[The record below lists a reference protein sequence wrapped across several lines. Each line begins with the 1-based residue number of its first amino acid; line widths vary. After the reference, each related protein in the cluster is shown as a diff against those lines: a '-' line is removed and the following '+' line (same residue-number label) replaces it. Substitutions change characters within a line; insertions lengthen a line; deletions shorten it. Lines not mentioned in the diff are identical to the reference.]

1 MQNKRTLTGIKPTG
15 TPHIGNYVG
24 AIKPALMLAQ
34 SASQSFYFIADYHA
48 LTSEHNAEDMRRQI
62 VEVAA
67 TWLAFGLDPDKV
79 CMYKQSDIPETFEL
93 NWILAC
99 FTPKGLMNRAH
110 SYKAAVARNLEDRS
124 EEESSES
131 DRDAGINM
139 GLYNYP
145 VLMSADILLF
155 DIDLVP
161 VGEDQIQH
169 IEIARDIAGRLNH
182 NYGKEV
188 LKQPNYFVEN
198 PVSVIG
204 LDGRK
209 MSKSYNN
216 TIFLSEE
223 PKQMRKQVM
232 RFVTDSSAP
241 DEPKNPEGNGLFQ
254 LYKEFATTEQ
264 VAEMDALY
272 RKGTGWGNVKQL
284 LYEAIEAKVAEPR
297 ERYKE
302 LMAKPDHVRDI
313 LSTGAAQAR
322 SIARSVIERVRD
334 AVGIQ

>member
-15 TPHIGNYVG
+15 APHIGNYVG
-24 AIKPALMLAQ
+24 AIKPALKLAEN
-34 SASQSFYFIADYHA
+34 SSQSFYFIADYHA
-48 LTSEHNAEDMRRQI
+48 LTSEHNAEAMRRQTI
-62 VEVAA
+62 EVAA
-67 TWLAFGLDPDKV
+67 TWLACGLDPKKV
-79 CMYKQSDIPETFEL
+79 CIYKQSDIPEIFEL

-110 SYKAAVARNLEDRS
+110 SYKAAVARNDES
-124 EEESSES
+124 EET

-155 DIDLVP
+155 DIDIVP

-182 NYGKEV
+182 NYGREV
-188 LKQPNYFVEN
+188 LRQPNYFVQS

-209 MSKSYNN
+209 MSKSYDNAVAL
-216 TIFLSEE
+216 FEE
-223 PKQMRKQVM
+223 PKVLRKHIM
-232 RFVTDSSAP
+232 KFVTDSSSP
-241 DEPKNPEGNGLFQ
+241 EEPKNPEGNGLFA
-254 LYKEFATTEQ
+254 LYKEFASLEQ
-264 VAEMDALY
+264 VAEMDRLF
-272 RKGTGWGNVKQL
+272 RTGTGWGNVKQL
-284 LYEAIEAKVAEPR
+284 LYEAIEAQIAEPR

-302 LMAKPDHVRDI
+302 LIAKPEEINDI
-313 LSTGAAQAR
+313 LSTGAARAR
-322 SIARSVIERVRD
+322 DIAKGVLERVRD
-334 AVGIQ
+334 AVGIS

>member
-1 MQNKRTLTGIKPTG
+1 MQNKRILTGIKPTG

-48 LTSEHNAEDMRRQI
+48 LTSEHNAADMRQQVI
-62 VEVAA
+62 EVAA
-67 TWLAFGLDPDKV
+67 TWLAFGLDPTKV
-79 CMYKQSDIPETFEL
+79 CIYKQSDISEIFEL

-110 SYKAAVARNLEDRS
+110 SYKAAVARN
-124 EEESSES
+124 EESGEN
-131 DRDAGINM
+131 DRDSGINM

-155 DIDLVP
+155 DADLVP

-198 PVSVIG
+198 PISVIG

-209 MSKSYNN
+209 MSKSYGN
-216 TIFLSEE
+216 TIALSEE
-223 PKQMRKQVM
+223 PKQLRKQVM

-254 LYKEFATTEQ
+254 LYKEFATPEQ
-264 VAEMDALY
+264 IAEMDALY
-272 RKGTGWGNVKQL
+272 RKGTGWGTVKQL
-284 LYEAIEAKVAEPR
+284 LYEAIEARVAEPR
-297 ERYKE
+297 EKYKE
-302 LMAKPDHVRDI
+302 LMAKPDHVHDI
-313 LSTGAAQAR
+313 LSAGATQAR
-322 SIARSVIERVRD
+322 SIARTVIERVRE
-334 AVGIQ
+334 AVGIR

>member
-15 TPHIGNYVG
+15 VPHLGNYVG
-24 AIKPALMLAQ
+24 AIKPALALAEQ
-34 SASQSFYFIADYHA
+34 SSQSFYFIADYHA
-48 LTSEHNAEDMRRQI
+48 LTSEHNAEAMRRQTI
-62 VEVAA
+62 EVAA
-67 TWLAFGLDPDKV
+67 TWLACGLDPEKV
-79 CMYKQSDIPETFEL
+79 CIYKQSDISEIFEL

-110 SYKAAVARNLEDRS
+110 SYKAAVARN
-124 EEESSES
+124 EETGET
-131 DRDAGINM
+131 DRDSGINM

-155 DIDLVP
+155 DIDIVP

-182 NYGKEV
+182 NYGKSV
-188 LKQPNYFVEN
+188 LKQPNYFLQS

-209 MSKSYNN
+209 MSKSYGNSVSL
-216 TIFLSEE
+216 FEE
-223 PKQMRKQVM
+223 PKALRKQIM

-241 DEPKNPEGNGLFQ
+241 EEPKEPEGNGLFA
-254 LYKEFATTEQ
+254 LYKEFASKEQ
-264 VAEMDALY
+264 VAEMDRLF
-272 RKGTGWGNVKQL
+272 RTGTGWGNVKQL
-284 LYEAIEAKVAEPR
+284 LYEAIEATVAEPR

-302 LMAKPDHVRDI
+302 LLAKPEQVNDI
-313 LSTGAAQAR
+313 LATGATRAR
-322 SIARSVIERVRD
+322 VIGKGVLERVRD
-334 AVGIQ
+334 AVGITI